1 MKKTNSLRL
10 IAITQ
15 ILFLVLP
22 FFMSPA
28 KAQSITD
35 VSLDNWSGM
44 SDPLSS
50 TLTDSIP
57 GMTQQALGEVL
68 KSFGLG
74 EEPFREAGEF
84 MNAWPNK
91 KQAPEVQLLF
101 SPTSPEIGD
110 KITATALPKYFK
122 TPKESLY
129 FNWYLKHAK
138 CEESKKGDNDYEESC
153 NLDKDNDVDINDW
166 KIEAMRIIA
175 SNKFRTE
182 RADYTTTQNTDD
194 DEDGFGPMD
203 DFIQNGVSSDN
214 CDDAKDDPTSACTR
228 APFGSSNAKE
238 PSDGFRCYVNDYQEG
253 VTYEIVEGSTLS
265 DGRPYYRFSKRGDS
279 YCGGTG
285 GSCEVNISCGGDS
298 GSYNFVNPGIPPSGE
313 PSNPGMPGRYE
324 EEDGFVWKSVSEG
337 DGSLVIIIPKSYSC
351 DSCTVCV
358 GSEECNT
365 CSGVLDGG
373 ETSINQNSICTHA
386 FPQLDDFT
394 IGDNQFTGEEEEFW
408 RTNPNDSDT
417 AGDGIGDEAAV
428 AGVGR
433 DKLEWTYNSGDQVGV
448 VVEGESMNQTKYDD
462 ASYMIMYALP
472 KNNFNTGEDD
482 CEITDKG
489 SYTKEINGRS
499 VEIESAEF
507 DINDCIKENLID
519 PLEGGQPENIQ
530 VDLTASPENP
540 VNDSSSEGNRN
551 GDRVSVQAMVSNASN
566 NNTQN
571 MYYRWTIEGNEEFT
585 LDEGWEDITD
595 AVSVGMTEGLNKD
608 SISFNLNLTE
618 GSAAYANVFGGNTQ
632 GFIRVRS
639 EAEENFDSGV
649 TRHGTGEVV
658 IKAVTGQ
665 NNQIEIARAREVGG
679 KLVFDDSLEARL
691 CRTSDLSL
699 NTSNCQVSSGEIVA
713 ARITNGSLR
722 NFSWTL
728 NGEPIECTSDMSDS
742 CYDSSQGNIVFFPII
757 GSSGERYVLDVRAN
771 DLDPSGNSENL
782 GVKTEITQSFNVVEP
797 ALKLV
802 PAGGINE
809 DCSSQGAGFEAKELG
824 VYVNVQD
831 DTDNVASC
839 STKVFEGSPGQINV
853 EALFSP
859 SWIANYASDMVWTVN
874 GEVQETTGN
883 TLSYDTTN
891 IPTGSTVSVSVSGKY
906 AQDIESKQALINH
919 WNVSQLNMK
928 ESNLND
934 SIKIKITEPDPGAQ
948 TTLKKST
955 NIMASLITNLP
966 SQMVFML
973 RIVLTIVTIIFIS
986 GTVFSLGGKRV

>member
-50 TLTDSIP
+50 TLTDSTP

-253 VTYEIVEGSTLS
+253 VTYEIVEGST
-265 DGRPYYRFSKRGDS
+265 
-279 YCGGTG
+279 
-285 GSCEVNISCGGDS
+285 V
-298 GSYNFVNPGIPPSGE
+298 
-313 PSNPGMPGRYE
+313 SNP
-324 EEDGFVWKSVSEG
+324 
-337 DGSLVIIIPKSYSC
+337 
-351 DSCTVCV
+351 
-358 GSEECNT
+358 
-365 CSGVLDGG
+365 